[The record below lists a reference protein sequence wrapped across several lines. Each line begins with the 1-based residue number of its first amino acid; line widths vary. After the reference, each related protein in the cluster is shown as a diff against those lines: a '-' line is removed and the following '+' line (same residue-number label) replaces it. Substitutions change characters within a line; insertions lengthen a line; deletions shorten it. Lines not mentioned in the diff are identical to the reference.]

1 MGQVIAITPT
11 LNAAESIIFAMI
23 NEAAENGWSCPVNID
38 LEMEAGF
45 SSCSMGSK
53 YVRGLERKGY
63 VVVERSQKARRVKI
77 TATGKWTTWPT
88 WHKAGATRMDR
99 GAHDDSFLVGAL
111 LKLGLNEPNALVR
124 IATLQDLNKLSKD
137 LERITTLVARRIG
150 GIVRGEG

>member
-1 MGQVIAITPT
+1 MGQVIAITPN
-11 LNAAESIIFAMI
+11 LNVAESIIFAMI

-111 LKLGLNEPNALVR
+111 VALGITVSDAEAKVGN
-124 IATLQDLNKLSKD
+124 LQDLNKLSKQ
-137 LERITTLVARRIG
+137 LERCVELTARRISG
-150 GIVRGEG
+150 VLTGLK